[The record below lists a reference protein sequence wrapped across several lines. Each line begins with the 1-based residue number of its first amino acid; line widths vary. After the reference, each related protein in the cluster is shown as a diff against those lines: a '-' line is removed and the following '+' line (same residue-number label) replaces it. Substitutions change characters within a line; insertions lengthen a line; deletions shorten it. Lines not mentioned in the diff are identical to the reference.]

1 MSPVASPEGFSMQP
15 VLQLALDFVN
25 LEQALRAARE
35 AVRGGA
41 TWLEAGTPLIKS
53 EGLDAVRALR
63 AEFPSAT
70 VVADMK
76 VMDAGR
82 LETECAAKAGA
93 DVVHVLAAASDSTM
107 AECVEAARRYD
118 ARITADLIGLDD
130 TEALVARAR
139 AVEALGAAQVCVHTP
154 IDLQMRG
161 EAPFAHLRAVA
172 GAVGIPIAVAGGINS
187 ETAADAVEAGASII
201 IVGGA
206 ITKAPDA
213 EGAARRILHAIQTG
227 ERVETQ
233 LFKRTGEAGIA
244 EVLARTSAADVTE
257 ALHNAGAVEGLR
269 PVVEGV
275 KMVGRALTVWTYPGD
290 WSKPVGAIDQ
300 AEPGQVLVIDAGGSP
315 PAVWGEKA
323 TLSCLQRDVAGV
335 VIDGAIRDVLNIRQ
349 MRFPAFARLITPVA
363 GEPKGQGMIGVPVR
377 IGGQYV
383 RTGDWIVGDDDGV
396 VVIPQERA
404 VEVANRAQGVVEREE
419 REMGEIADGGTLGQ
433 VSELMRW
440 EQLGRRSGERRDS
453 ED

>member
-1 MSPVASPEGFSMQP
+1 MQP

-25 LEQALRAARE
+25 LDQALRAARE
-35 AVRGGA
+35 AVRGGV

-70 VVADMK
+70 VVGDMK

-82 LETECAAKAGA
+82 VETECAAKAGA
-93 DVVHVLAAASDSTM
+93 DVVHVLAAASDSTV

-118 ARITADLIGLDD
+118 ARIAVDLIGLDD
-130 TEALVARAR
+130 AEAIVARAR
-139 AVEALGAAQVCVHTP
+139 AVEALGAAHVCVHTP

-161 EAPFAHLRAVA
+161 EAPFSHLRAVA
-172 GAVGIPIAVAGGINS
+172 GAVGIPVAVAGGINS
-187 ETAADAVEAGASII
+187 ETAAAAVEAGASIV

-206 ITKAPDA
+206 IAKAPDA
-213 EGAARRILHAIQTG
+213 EEAARRIIHAIRSG
-227 ERVETQ
+227 ERVETE
-233 LFKRTGEAGIA
+233 LFKRTDAAGIA

-257 ALHNAGAVEGLR
+257 ALHNTGAVEGLR
-269 PVVEGV
+269 PVVEGA

-290 WSKPVGAIDQ
+290 WSKPVSAIDQ
-300 AEPGQVLVIDAGGSP
+300 AEPGQVLVIDAGGEG

-323 TLSCLQRDVAGV
+323 TMSCLQRELAGV
-335 VIDGAIRDVLNIRQ
+335 VIDGAIRDVMNIRE
-349 MRFPAFARLITPVA
+349 MGFPAFARLITPVA

-419 REMGEIADGGTLGQ
+419 REMSEIADGGTLGR

-440 EQLGRRSGERRDS
+440 EQLGRRSDERGDP